1 MRLNASPSTPSTAVK
16 LLMATGMVLALGA
29 CGSQAKPPAA
39 AAAAAAAAAS
49 TPAAVTAAPAARNVA
64 MAQLQPTQGSKVS
77 GSLQFTAQADG
88 SVRVQGSV
96 QGLAPNSEH
105 GFHVHEKGDCSSP
118 DGLSAGGHFNPT
130 GHAHGRFDSAVHHAG
145 DLPSLRSDAQGM
157 ASIDFV
163 SRGLALDQSPNS
175 VVGRGL
181 IVHKDPDDYTTQPT
195 GNSGARLACAV
206 ITRG

>member
-1 MRLNASPSTPSTAVK
+1 MKKISMLV
-16 LLMATGMVLALGA
+16 ATLALAGA
-29 CGSQAKPPAA
+29 SSAA
-39 AAAAAAAAAS
+39 LAEN
-49 TPAAVTAAPAARNVA
+49 VT
-64 MAQLQPTQGSKVS
+64 MTFLT
-77 GSLQFTAQADG
+77 ADG
-88 SVRVQGSV
+88 LGKSAGTISLKDTKG
-96 QGLAPNSEH
+96 GLQITPNLKGLPPGEH

-130 GHAHGRFDSAVHHAG
+130 GQAHGRFDSAAHHTG

-163 SRGLALDQSPNS
+163 SRGLALDQGPNS